1 MQKLAT
7 SLRVFIAYAVLL
19 GLIYP
24 LFIMGIGHVIFPH
37 QASGSLLMR
46 NDRVIGST
54 LIAQEFTSPKYF
66 HSRFS
71 AVNYNA
77 VASGGSDLA
86 PSNKK
91 LIDLTKEHIQQIRLE
106 NGLSPSL
113 QLPADIALNSASG
126 LDPHISYANAMLQ
139 LHRVAKYRGLSEDKV
154 KKLVRANTTHD
165 FVGLWG
171 QRGVNVLELNLALD
185 DIVPSVK

>member
-1 MQKLAT
+1 MQKLVI
-7 SLRVFIAYAVLL
+7 SLRVFITCAVLL

-37 QASGSLLMR
+37 KANGSLLMR
-46 NDRVIGST
+46 NDKVIGST

-71 AVNYNA
+71 AINYNA
-77 VASGGSDLA
+77 TSFGGSNLA
-86 PSNKK
+86 PSSKK
-91 LIDLTKEHIQQIRLE
+91 LIDLAKGRIQQIRLE
-106 NGLSPSL
+106 NGLAANS
-113 QLPADIALNSASG
+113 QLPADIVLDSASG

-139 LHRVAKYRGLSEDKV
+139 LHRIAKCRGLSEDKV
-154 KKLVRANTTHD
+154 KRLIRANTTHD

-171 QRGVNVLELNLALD
+171 REGVNVLELNLALD
-185 DIVPSVK
+185 DIPL